1 MQVTLVHCNLKLMGE
16 KLRKFQVLL
25 TGINSSKR
33 VSRMWRIM
41 KEVVVQDLRELMK
54 TLKKCGI

>member
-1 MQVTLVHCNLKLMGE
+1 MGE